1 MTALLVALALIPLTA
16 ANATAASPICLQG
29 RFDYTYQS
37 AEATSKPTL
46 TAPVRAANVELWG
59 AEKSSDTPR
68 WLGVSQLT
76 SDQGGYNLCYT
87 PTTTSTMDRVWARVW
102 SESRSLWR
110 SIDRDNNTYFTQDS
124 KTLTNV
130 GPGNYPL
137 PAVWATGMAGR
148 GWHAYDTLYDLW
160 RKRQNPT
167 SDCWTALEAD
177 SNTCT
182 RLDVRVG
189 SGDTAG
195 WYNDWNN
202 TVILTGEAADSKHL
216 ILHEAG
222 HFLLHR
228 LYNGQWPV
236 VDNCNP
242 HYIPKASS
250 ETCAWTEGFA
260 DATAAYVLNDFDY
273 VQPDGARISFLY
285 GPGWEVGDQ
294 VQGNVAA
301 SLLRF
306 WVYGP
311 ELDWGPTLRAIA
323 AHRPTT
329 FSQYFN
335 TARPA
340 AGMSTT
346 GTALLLVSRSAIDYA
361 PSPVS
366 DGKAHGLSN
375 GGRWG
380 LERAGGCTTA
390 APAAVR
396 ISKYAPAYNS
406 SHWKIETNADGT
418 VRISD
423 NCAQPLTL
431 TAPTTV
437 GGAVTAK
444 LFNPADAY
452 QKWALTR
459 KNGTLRFTNPQTGLV
474 LATTGIE
481 QDTPVTAQ
489 TPSSAN
495 SQGWVRPF

>member
-1 MTALLVALALIPLTA
+1 MTALLTALALVPLA
-16 ANATAASPICLQG
+16 AVTATAASPICLQG

-37 AEATSKPTL
+37 AESTGKPTL
-46 TAPVRAANVELWG
+46 TAPVRVANVELWG
-59 AEKSSDTPR
+59 AEKSGDAPR

-76 SDQGGYNLCYT
+76 SDQGSYSLCHT
-87 PTTTSTMDRVWARVW
+87 PTTTTTMDRVWAKVW
-102 SESRSLWR
+102 SESRRLWR
-110 SIDRDNNTYFTQDS
+110 SLDNDNNAYFTQDS

-130 GPGNYPL
+130 AAGTYSL
-137 PAVWATGMAGR
+137 PTVWASGAAGR

-160 RKRQNPT
+160 RKRENPT

-177 SNTCT
+177 SNACT
-182 RLDVRVG
+182 RLDVRVR

-195 WYNDWNN
+195 WYDDWSN
-202 TVILTGEAADSKHL
+202 TVHLNGEAADSKHL

-228 LYNGQWPV
+228 LYGGVWPD

-242 HYIPKASS
+242 HYIHKASS

-260 DATAAYVLNDFDY
+260 DATAAYVLDDFDY
-273 VQPDGARISFLY
+273 VHPDGSRVSFLY

-306 WVYGP
+306 WVNGP
-311 ELDWGPTLRAIA
+311 EYNWGPTLDLIRNQ
-323 AHRPTT
+323 RPTT
-329 FSQYFN
+329 FSRYFN
-335 TARPA
+335 VDRPN
-340 AGMSTT
+340 AGLSNT
-346 GTALLLVSRSAIDYA
+346 GTALLTTRRSAIDYA
-361 PSPVS
+361 PSPVG

-380 LERAGGCTTA
+380 LERAGGCGTA

-396 ISKYAPAYNS
+396 IGKYAPAYDS
-406 SHWKIETNADGT
+406 SNWKIDANADGT
-418 VRISD
+418 VRVSD

-431 TAPTTV
+431 TAPTGA

-444 LFNPADAY
+444 PFDPADAH
-452 QKWALTR
+452 QKWTFSR

-474 LATTGIE
+474 LATAGID

-489 TPSSAN
+489 TPGNTN
-495 SQGWVRPF
+495 SQGWVRAF